1 MIPEPH
7 VDVDALQE
15 GVQGTSGVNESDDS
29 NDEEVEEVESHPIE
43 AETEMTECSGL
54 DGCGASFPMNE
65 KGSDGVYAKLCAA
78 CYSKESGKSS

>member
-29 NDEEVEEVESHPIE
+29 NDEEVESHPIE

-78 CYSKESGKSS
+78 CYSKQSGKSS